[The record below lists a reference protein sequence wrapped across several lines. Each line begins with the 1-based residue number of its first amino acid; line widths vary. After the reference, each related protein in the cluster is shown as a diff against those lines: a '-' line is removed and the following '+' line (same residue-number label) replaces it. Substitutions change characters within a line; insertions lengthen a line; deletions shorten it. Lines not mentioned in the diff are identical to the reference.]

1 MDLEPGS
8 EEEKYALEDEI
19 KQINGR
25 RREAA
30 EGLIGEGKPLRE
42 IVEATDNDY
51 TPLETLYRKKTGGE
65 LISNPYDSVEHEVP
79 ITKSCSIVIPAYN
92 NSARLE
98 TCLRAIQASTFNAKY
113 PGQLEV
119 IVVDDGS
126 TEEDIAEAVKKMGLD
141 DLTVKVYRQ
150 TNGRVAKARYSGA
163 LNASGDIV
171 IMTDPDVVYT
181 PNMIEEYMKR
191 HEILDNVALFGLRA
205 PISPKDK
212 RLQPDQVSGGSL
224 AKLPVDFTREDG
236 RVVKDGMADCGW
248 LKGAGHNEVL
258 PIDVDDPRF
267 NDWTLPGLAW
277 GLSVSAKREDLL
289 RTFAG
294 YNQGYVGYGGE
305 DEDMVARLIALGN
318 YVIPNTGGMCYHQEH
333 PINNDPAKMQINRKV
348 LEQVYRSSL
357 SQQDPK
363 SPERTD
369 AKERFEQKNSR
380 NTPVEAKITE
390 PDGLAQKGAIEL
402 RMGNYNRAMAMLSE
416 ALRQDPENYWTAF
429 DFASA
434 QIALSGEENIN
445 RAIGMLEGLLKR
457 DKNSWVFS
465 TLAHAYGLIGDYEKC
480 RAYYES
486 ALKWDSSNERARMFQ
501 VTAQTNKD
509 RGTDNLQKG
518 KPREAL
524 YYLNAALAQY
534 GEQANPWALFDKAVA
549 LERIGDLGSAL
560 RDLKKVAELIGDN
573 SWVYSRLGMVLE
585 KLGKIEEAKQHFQT
599 SLETDSQNSEAI
611 EGLKRLA

>member
-8 EEEKYALEDEI
+8 GEELYALEDEV

-30 EGLIGEGKPLRE
+30 EGLIDEGKPLRE

-92 NSARLE
+92 NSDRLA
-98 TCLRAIQASTFNAKY
+98 TCLRSIQESTFNAKY
-113 PGQLEV
+113 PGLLEV
-119 IVVDDGS
+119 VVVDDGS
-126 TEEDIAEAVKKMGLD
+126 TKEDIAQIVSQMGLE
-141 DLTVKVYRQ
+141 DLTVRVYRQ
-150 TNGRVAKARYSGA
+150 TNGRIAKARYSGVLHA
-163 LNASGDIV
+163 QGEIV
-171 IMTDPDVVYT
+171 IMPDPDLVLT
-181 PNMIEEYMKR
+181 PSSIEEYMKR
-191 HEILDNVALFGLRA
+191 HEVLDNTVCCGFMSQIDAND
-205 PISPKDK
+205 P
-212 RLQPDQVSGGSL
+212 RLKKEAIAEGSL
-224 AKLPVDFTREDG
+224 TNLPIDITKDN
-236 RVVKDGMADCGW
+236 RVKNEGFADADW
-248 LKGAGHNEVL
+248 LKKSGHNSPL
-258 PIDVDDPRF
+258 PIDVGEERF
-267 NDWTLPGLAW
+267 YGWTLASISW
-277 GLSVSAKREDLL
+277 GALISAKREDLL

-294 YNQGYVGYGGE
+294 YDERYVGYGAE
-305 DEDMVARLIALGN
+305 DEDMVSRLIALGR
-318 YVIPNTGGMCYHQEH
+318 YVVPSTGSMSYHQRH
-333 PINNDPAKMQINRKV
+333 PINIDESKRAVNVEV
-348 LEQVYRSSL
+348 LKTNYL
-357 SQQDPK
+357 SALKQQDPEH
-363 SPERTD
+363 PQQTD
-369 AKERFEQKNSR
+369 AELRFEKKNPR
-380 NTPVEAKITE
+380 NTPREAKKTE
-390 PDGLAQKGAIEL
+390 PVGLEKRGAIEL
-402 RMGNYNRAMAMLSE
+402 RMGLYSQAIKTLTE
-416 ALRQDPENYWTAF
+416 AIRQDPENYWTAY
-429 DFASA
+429 DLASA
-434 QIALSGEENIN
+434 QIALAGEENI
-445 RAIGMLEGLLKR
+445 RSAIGTLEGLLKR

-465 TLAHAYGLIGDYEKC
+465 TLGHAYGLIGDYEKC
-480 RAYYES
+480 RSYYES

-509 RGTDNLQKG
+509 RGTNNLQKG

-560 RDLKKVAELIGDN
+560 RDLKKVAELIRDN

-599 SLETDSQNSEAI
+599 SLKMDSQNSEAI